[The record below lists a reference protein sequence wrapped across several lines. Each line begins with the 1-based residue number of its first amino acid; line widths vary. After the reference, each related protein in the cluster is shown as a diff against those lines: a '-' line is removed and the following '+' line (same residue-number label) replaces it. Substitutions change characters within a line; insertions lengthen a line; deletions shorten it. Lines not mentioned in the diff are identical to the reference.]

1 MWGGAVKGVAELSV
15 VGRGEELRIRS
26 SWVLGAVVSRN
37 DLVTAEWVEFG
48 IGIGIGLGV
57 GFVRRVL
64 VLRVV

>member
-1 MWGGAVKGVAELSV
+1 MKGVAGLRV
-15 VGRGEELRIRS
+15 VGREEELCIRS
-26 SWVLGAVVSRN
+26 SWVLGEVVSRN

-48 IGIGIGLGV
+48 TGIGFGLGV